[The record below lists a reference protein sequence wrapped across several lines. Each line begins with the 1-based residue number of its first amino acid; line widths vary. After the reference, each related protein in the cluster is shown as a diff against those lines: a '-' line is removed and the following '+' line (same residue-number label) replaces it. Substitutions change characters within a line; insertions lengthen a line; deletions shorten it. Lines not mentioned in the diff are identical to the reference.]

1 MESPLPFF
9 NSLGIDFG
17 SSKTVYSKISITQ
30 SQIIEKVLDKIP
42 SYITYLNDEIKI
54 GKDSKDST
62 LQNINSTYTNLSKI
76 FAKMKVPIYE
86 LENEFSIINKSE
98 IENPEKIVSDYL
110 KKINDKLLKEEMN
123 AITIAIPDYNTQIQK
138 EILHKIL
145 SKIGMKRLAVI
156 NESSAITIYY
166 GYKNYSELFNQD
178 KNSEITP
185 NYVEK
190 EILFI
195 DAGNSKI
202 SLITSKYTFLNF
214 TVLNVIT
221 LPSLGGRNFDQ
232 KIESYVIDKFRREN
246 KLKVFNYTNEM
257 RFRLIEEIKKKR
269 EELSFVE
276 EVEIKV
282 TNFYNDLNL
291 SVKLDRKKFEKC
303 ISELL
308 NAFTETLNNLKN
320 SLIRTGEKDENG
332 QNIFEKLNIS
342 KIEMCGELMNTP
354 ILKNI
359 VDKVFNFKVEKTL
372 NPNDYISMGC
382 SLMGLYFNKQF
393 PKSYFQNFYH
403 FNYYR
408 ICYSFGNKL
417 EEKLTFINRGPVI
430 IWKRMIELPNDD
442 NIKIIIEYAK
452 NEMNIEEKIEGREIM
467 IYDINCNQPNKKICI
482 YLRHDQK
489 LISERL
495 LDEENKKIN
504 GKISIKE
511 FAENPYWMKIL
522 NNFDKIN

>member
-1 MESPLPFF
+1 MPLF

-17 SSKTVYSKISITQ
+17 SSKTIYTKISLTKTQ
-30 SQIIEKVLDKIP
+30 TIEKILDNIP

-54 GKDSKDST
+54 GKDSKDSV
-62 LQNINSTYTNLSKI
+62 LENINSTYTNLSKI
-76 FAKMKVPIYE
+76 FAKMKVPIYK

-98 IENPEKIVSDYL
+98 IENPEKIVSDYF
-110 KKINDKLLKEEMN
+110 KIINNKLIKEEMN

-138 EILHKIL
+138 ETLHKIL

-195 DAGNSKI
+195 DGGNSKI
-202 SLITSKYTFLNF
+202 SFITSKYTFLNF

-276 EVEIKV
+276 EVEIEVK
-282 TNFYNDLNL
+282 NFYNDINLN
-291 SVKLDRKKFEKC
+291 VKLNRKKFEKC

-308 NAFTETLNNLKN
+308 NVFTETLNNLKN
-320 SLIRTGEKDENG
+320 KLIRTGEKDENG
-332 QNIFEKLNIS
+332 QTIFEKLNVS

-354 ILKNI
+354 ILKDI
-359 VDKVFNFKVEKTL
+359 IEKTFNFQIEKSL
-372 NPNDYISMGC
+372 NPNDYISIGC

-393 PKSYFQNFYH
+393 PKRYFQNFYH

-408 ICYSFGNKL
+408 ICYSFGNNL
-417 EEKLTFINRGPVI
+417 EEKLTFVNRGPVR
-430 IWKRMIELPNDD
+430 IWKRMIELPNDN

-467 IYDINCNQPNKKICI
+467 IYDINCNEQNKKFCI

-489 LISERL
+489 LISEHL
-495 LDEENKKIN
+495 VDEENKRIN
-504 GKISIKE
+504 GNISIKE
-511 FAENPYWMKIL
+511 FAENPYWIEIL
-522 NNFDKIN
+522 NKLNKIN

>member
-1 MESPLPFF
+1 MESPIPLF

-17 SSKTVYSKISITQ
+17 SSKTVYTKMSITKTDT
-30 SQIIEKVLDKIP
+30 IEKVLDNIP
-42 SYITYLNDEIKI
+42 SYITYLNDKIII
-54 GKDSKDST
+54 GKDSKDSV
-62 LQNINSTYTNLSKI
+62 LQNINSTYTNLSKL
-76 FAKMKVPIYE
+76 FGKMKVPIYE
-86 LENEFSIINKSE
+86 LEKEFSINNSE

-110 KKINDKLLKEEMN
+110 KIINDRLIKEEMN
-123 AITIAIPDYNTQIQK
+123 AITIAIPDYNTLVQK
-138 EILHKIL
+138 ETIHKIL
-145 SKIGMKRLAVI
+145 SKIGMKRIAVI

-166 GYKNYSELFNQD
+166 GYKNYSELFNRD
-178 KNSEITP
+178 EKSECTP

-202 SLITSKYTFLNF
+202 SFITSKYTFLNF

-221 LPSLGGRNFDQ
+221 MPSLGGRNFDQ
-232 KIESYVIDKFRREN
+232 KIEAYVIDKFRREN
-246 KLKVFNYTNEM
+246 QLKGFNYTNEM
-257 RFRLIEEIKKKR
+257 RLRLIEEIKKKR

-291 SVKLDRKKFEKC
+291 NVKLNRQKFEKC
-303 ISELL
+303 VSELL
-308 NAFTETLNNLKN
+308 NAFTDILNNLKN

-332 QNIFEKLNIS
+332 QNIFEKLNLS

-354 ILKNI
+354 ILKSI
-359 VDKVFNFKVEKTL
+359 VEKIFNFQVEKNF
-372 NPNDYISMGC
+372 NPNDYISSGC

-408 ICYSFGNKL
+408 IVYSFDNNL
-417 EEKLTFINRGPVI
+417 EEKLTFVNRGPVI
-430 IWKRMIELPNDD
+430 LWKRLIELPEDN

-467 IYDINCNQPNKKICI
+467 IYDINCNQQNKKICI

-489 LISERL
+489 LISEYL
-495 LDEENKKIN
+495 VDEEKKKIN
-504 GKISIKE
+504 GKILVKE
-511 FAENPYWMKIL
+511 FAENSYWKEIL
-522 NNFDKIN
+522 NNLNKSN